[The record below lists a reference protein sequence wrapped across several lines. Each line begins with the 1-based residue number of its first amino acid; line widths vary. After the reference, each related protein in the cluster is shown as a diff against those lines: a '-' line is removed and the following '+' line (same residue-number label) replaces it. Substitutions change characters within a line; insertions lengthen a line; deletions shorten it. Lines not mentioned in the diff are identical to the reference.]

1 MGHCATKGSWVMKKQ
16 HYILLTMLLIVLAS
30 NTFAKPGVVSGPKKQ
45 PVIPEQ
51 RDNEQ
56 EPNNSCE
63 DSYWLVERTVLG
75 EISEAGDLDYYTFEV
90 FVSTAVTLRTF
101 ATYDNQFD
109 TEMTLFNEDC
119 SVELSGND
127 DYSPDHYFSEIS
139 SIFLSPGRYT
149 VLVQG
154 HENLETGPYG
164 LVIIG
169 ADALIYNETEPN
181 DEYWRANNPDYDAF
195 LARIDEPGDQDMY
208 RITISNSEQVTFTTE
223 DAGYAN
229 MDTEMFLY
237 TSTRDVELAYSDD
250 YQEDRYF
257 SQIIFS
263 FPEPGIYYLAV
274 KGYNDT
280 EHGPYGLS
288 LVGVGV
294 VEDSSVS
301 WGKVKQMFN

>member
-1 MGHCATKGSWVMKKQ
+1 MKKLL
-16 HYILLTMLLIVLAS
+16 YILLTMLLIMFAGNAL
-30 NTFAKPGVVSGPKKQ
+30 AKPGVVAGPKKQ

-75 EISEAGDLDYYTFEV
+75 EVSEPGDLDYYTFEI
-90 FVSTAVTLRTF
+90 FSSNSVTLRTF
-101 ATYDNQFD
+101 ATYGNQFD

-119 SVELSGND
+119 SDEIGYND
-127 DYSPDHYFSEIS
+127 DYSPDHYFSELP
-139 SIFLSPGRYT
+139 SIHLSPGRYT
-149 VLVQG
+149 VLIQG
-154 HENLETGPYG
+154 HDNIETGPYG

-169 ADALIYNETEPN
+169 ADDLLYNETEPN
-181 DEYWRANNPDYDAF
+181 DEYWHANNPDYNTF
-195 LARIDEPGDQDMY
+195 LASVGEAGDQDMY
-208 RITISNSEQVTFTTE
+208 RITISSSELVTFTTE
-223 DAGYAN
+223 DAGYEG

-237 TSTRDVELAYSDD
+237 TSTRDVQLAYSDD
-250 YQEDRYF
+250 YQDGRYF
-257 SQIIFS
+257 SQIIYS
-263 FPEPGIYYLAV
+263 FPEPGIYYLLV
-274 KGYNDT
+274 KGYGA

-294 VEDSSVS
+294 VEDSEAS